1 MYSACHVRKMTVD
14 DLGSTASGMNFGKY
28 SAQNYICSFDYSTS
42 VRLIKTETDKA
53 FQFLYCFAL
62 LLVSK
67 ATQPL
72 LLCITTIAG
81 KRSENQS

>member
-1 MYSACHVRKMTVD
+1 MYCACQVRKMTVD
-14 DLGSTASGMNFGKY
+14 NLGPTASAMNFGKY
-28 SAQNYICSFDYSTS
+28 SAQNDVCSFDHSTS
-42 VRLIKTETDKA
+42 VRLTRTDTDQA
-53 FQFLYCFAL
+53 FQFLYWSAL